1 MKVALICSKSISKN
15 ALGGGLE
22 QYLPDKTSHI
32 VTAACFGLSVPVYE
46 YCKSR
51 FLPLTSLYAG
61 ADRDTPLSR
70 RFAEALLDGA
80 DMLAAFAPD
89 GAVPGFLLTYAVQLA
104 RDCEITTRVYH
115 LKISKRKRLPHGG
128 L

>member
-22 QYLPDKTSHI
+22 QYLPDETSHI
-32 VTAACFGLSVPVYE
+32 VTAACSGLSVPVYE

-61 ADRDTPLSR
+61 ADRDPPSSAALRRPCSTAQTCSPPLHPT
-70 RFAEALLDGA
+70 
-80 DMLAAFAPD
+80 AP
-89 GAVPGFLLTYAVQLA
+89 
-104 RDCEITTRVYH
+104 CRVFF
-115 LKISKRKRLPHGG
+115 
-128 L
+128 